1 MYVCECMWI
10 NRYTHIYLYVFE
22 SAEQLVYLCKLLTL
36 PPGRMSDAVG
46 WRKAVSL
53 NCIHLYIYELF
64 CISLFNCIFA
74 RINLSIY
81 KFMKKSKNIKSFNC
95 ICH

>member
-53 NCIHLYIYELF
+53 NCIHLYIYMNYFVFHYLTAFLRELTYQY
-64 CISLFNCIFA
+64 ISL
-74 RINLSIY
+74 
-81 KFMKKSKNIKSFNC
+81 
-95 ICH
+95 